1 MALGFGFNKQKV
13 LANAEKYVQQGKLTN
28 AIAEYEKILE
38 KDPKDLTVLN
48 TIGDLYARDGN
59 GSKASEYYT
68 RVGDSYAQQG
78 FTLRAIAMYKKVTKL
93 DPSSLSMV
101 QKLAELYTQQGLLN
115 DARQQYL
122 ILADS
127 AQKKND
133 YDGAARIFEKMLEG
147 DSENAAIQGKL
158 ADIYVRLGKKDKARD
173 LLFRIATS
181 LSERRSMDAAID
193 ALNRLLTID
202 PTHTEALLL
211 RGKIALDA
219 GDTAGGITFLE
230 RVPTIDSSPQGLHS
244 LLRAY
249 LSLQKYEESEPLARK
264 LLSVHNDS
272 SGIREYATA
281 LVTSGHAETAL
292 RIYDEF
298 SSTLLAGD
306 STEVILALQPLIGQ
320 LNDRPSSLE
329 TLRNIFEKAGASSS
343 VPEINE
349 LLAHAYVQA
358 GELEK
363 ARDLYKGL
371 ADLEPGNPLHL
382 QNYRQVMARMG
393 QDVAARPTEP
403 EEGDQAFFIEE
414 LAEQTGPSLQQS
426 YAPALAE
433 TINSAV
439 TESELYESYGKAPQ
453 AIHLLESAL
462 AKAPEDVRLN
472 QRLASIYLR
481 NGRPE
486 DAAKRYRVLS
496 QIFSKVGKSGE
507 AAQYAEYASRCG
519 GAETPHEAV
528 PAPVEEV
535 IQAVSVMPERATEQ
549 PVAQAARVIES
560 AAEKVSPEADI
571 PAFEIMPPSHAEADA
586 GESHEIDLSAEWEA
600 AVSEEPVVES
610 AAADVHL
617 PPAPEL
623 VLEAKLPEPEEAPV
637 SPEAPHPSV
646 ISDLLEEIKFYISQ
660 SMLDEART
668 ALDRLREIS
677 PENSELPSFESQIK
691 VLTAAA
697 SMVEAA
703 NATAETV
710 QENQKRQIEKI
721 AIEPSALDDG
731 LIENLLTDHAADGA
745 FDLPEPRQA
754 QPIASQTA
762 PITDFELEEP
772 EPAEAPEYV
781 EPEHIPGIVHELTPV
796 TPQAPAVSK
805 VPAASTPE
813 KRGVELKIEAE
824 PEQLLE
830 IEEDVPV
837 ASDAPLGELI
847 PEAVVAPIEE
857 EEEEPEPVVLEPVAE
872 PEPLVAAASHPQDVL
887 SDFVLD
893 LESSLGNDFLSGGN
907 GTSPMAGPGLPASG
921 PSIPSIPV
929 IPSPS
934 IPTRAVA
941 ASSKM
946 PETSGGTTAGAATA
960 VAAAPEITPAD
971 SEVVSPLSELF
982 AEFKEEVEEGSS
994 DKEDPET
1001 HYNLGVAFKEMGLLD
1016 EAIGELQKV
1025 CSAIERG
1032 HQFPQV
1038 IQAYTWLAHCFVQ
1051 KDIPEAGI
1059 KWYEKAL
1066 QVPGDQETRTAVEYE
1081 LACACEAAGDRKAAL
1096 QHFLEVYGSN
1106 IDYRDVSERI
1116 KTLKA

>member
-13 LANAEKYVQQGKLTN
+13 LASAEKYVQQGKLTN

-59 GSKASEYYT
+59 SPKASEYYT
-68 RVGDSYAQQG
+68 RVGDSYAHQG

-93 DPSSLSMV
+93 DSSSLSMV

-133 YDGAARIFEKMLEG
+133 YDGASRIFEKMLEG
-147 DSENAAIQGKL
+147 DPDNAAIQGKL

-173 LLFRIATS
+173 LLFRIATA

-193 ALNRLLTID
+193 ALNRLLAID
-202 PTHTEALLL
+202 ATNTEALLL

-219 GDTAGGITFLE
+219 GDTGGGIKFLE
-230 RVPTIDSSPQGLHS
+230 RVPTIDSLPQGLHS

-249 LSLQKYEESEPLARK
+249 LSLNKYEESEPLARK

-272 SGIREYATA
+272 SGIREYATS
-281 LVTSGHAETAL
+281 LVTSGNAETAL

-320 LNDRPSSLE
+320 LKDQPASLE

-343 VPEINE
+343 VPEIDE
-349 LLAHAYVQA
+349 LLAHAYVQT

-363 ARDLYKGL
+363 ARDLYKAL
-371 ADLEPGNPLHL
+371 ADLETGNPLHL
-382 QNYRQVMARMG
+382 QNYRQVMTRLG

-433 TINSAV
+433 SINSAL
-439 TESELYESYGKAPQ
+439 TESELYESYGKTPQ
-453 AIHLLESAL
+453 AIHLLEGAL
-462 AKAPEDVRLN
+462 AKAPEDVRVN

-481 NGRPE
+481 NSRSD
-486 DAAKRYRVLS
+486 DAAKCYRVLS
-496 QIFSKVGKSGE
+496 QIFSKVGKSEE
-507 AAQYAEYASRCG
+507 AAQYAEYAARCG
-519 GAETPHEAV
+519 SAESAHEVAPSAV
-528 PAPVEEV
+528 EQAAEIPVAPEPVV
-535 IQAVSVMPERATEQ
+535 EQ
-549 PVAQAARVIES
+549 PVAHAAPVVEPVEETAPES
-560 AAEKVSPEADI
+560 EV
-571 PAFEIMPPSHAEADA
+571 PAFEITPPSHADA

-600 AVSEEPVVES
+600 AVSDEPVVES
-610 AAADVHL
+610 AAAEVHL
-617 PPAPEL
+617 PPAPEP

-637 SPEAPHPSV
+637 SAEAPHPSV
-646 ISDLLEEIKFYISQ
+646 VSDLLEEIKFYISQ
-660 SMLDEART
+660 SMLDEARV

-677 PENSELPSFESQIK
+677 PENGEIPSFQSHIE
-691 VLTAAA
+691 VLAAAA

-703 NATAETV
+703 NAPAEEV
-710 QENQKRQIEKI
+710 QEVQVEEIS
-721 AIEPSALDDG
+721 IEPSALDDS
-731 LIENLLTDHAADGA
+731 LIENLLTDHGPTAE
-745 FDLPEPRQA
+745 FELPVPQAEPVS
-754 QPIASQTA
+754 SQTA

-772 EPAEAPEYV
+772 EEPAAEKYV
-781 EPEHIPGIVHELTPV
+781 EPEHIPGIVHELSPITEKASI
-796 TPQAPAVSK
+796 PQAPAASK
-805 VPAASTPE
+805 TQKPATE
-813 KRGVELKIEAE
+813 FKIEAK
-824 PEQLLE
+824 PEHLLD
-830 IEEDVPV
+830 IEEEVPATSSEPFEELV
-837 ASDAPLGELI
+837 PAPV
-847 PEAVVAPIEE
+847 PAPAAEEE
-857 EEEEPEPVVLEPVAE
+857 EEEEPGPVVLEPGEE
-872 PEPLVAAASHPQDVL
+872 PEPMVAAASHPQDVL

-907 GTSPMAGPGLPASG
+907 GSSPMSSPGLPGSG
-921 PSIPSIPV
+921 SSLPSIPV
-929 IPSPS
+929 IPTPS
-934 IPTRAVA
+934 IPTHAAA
-941 ASSKM
+941 ASSTISA
-946 PETSGGTTAGAATA
+946 TSGAATA
-960 VAAAPEITPAD
+960 VAAAPEIVPAEND
-971 SEVVSPLSELF
+971 ETASPLSELF

-1016 EAIGELQKV
+1016 EAISELQKV
-1025 CSAIERG
+1025 CAAIDHG
-1032 HQFPQV
+1032 QPFGQV
-1038 IQAYTWLAHCFVQ
+1038 IQAYTWLAHCFVE
-1051 KDIPEAGI
+1051 KGIPEAGI

-1066 QVPGDQETRTAVEYE
+1066 VVPGDQETHTAVEYE
-1081 LACACEAAGDRKAAL
+1081 LACACEAAGDRKLAL

>member
-13 LANAEKYVQQGKLTN
+13 LASAEKYVQQGKLTN

-59 GSKASEYYT
+59 ASKASEYYT

-133 YDGAARIFEKMLEG
+133 YDGASRIFEKMLES
-147 DSENAAIQGKL
+147 DPDNAAIQGKL

-173 LLFRIATS
+173 LLFRIATA

-193 ALNRLLTID
+193 ALNRLLHID
-202 PTHTEALLL
+202 ATNTEALLL

-219 GDTAGGITFLE
+219 GDTAGGIKFLE
-230 RVPTIDSSPQGLHS
+230 RVPTIDSLPQGLHS

-249 LSLQKYEESEPLARK
+249 LNLNKYEESEPLARK

-272 SGIREYATA
+272 SGIREYATS
-281 LVTSGHAETAL
+281 LVTSGNGETAL

-320 LNDRPSSLE
+320 LKDQPASLE

-363 ARDLYKGL
+363 ARDLYQGL
-371 ADLEPGNPLHL
+371 AEVEPGNPLHM
-382 QNYRQVMARMG
+382 QNYRQVMTRLG

-426 YAPALAE
+426 YAPVLAE
-433 TINSAV
+433 SINSAL
-439 TESELYESYGKAPQ
+439 TESELYESYGKTPQ

-481 NGRPE
+481 NSRPD
-486 DAAKRYRVLS
+486 DAAKCYRVLS
-496 QIFSKVGKSGE
+496 QIFSKVGKPEE
-507 AAQYAEYASRCG
+507 AAQYSEYAARCG
-519 GAETPHEAV
+519 GTDTAHEAAPT
-528 PAPVEEV
+528 PAE
-535 IQAVSVMPERATEQ
+535 QAVRIAITPEPAAEH
-549 PVAQAARVIES
+549 PIAQAAPVIEP
-560 AAEKVSPEADI
+560 AEEITVEADI
-571 PAFEIMPPSHAEADA
+571 PAFEITPPSHADADA

-600 AVSEEPVVES
+600 AVSDEPVVES
-610 AAADVHL
+610 AAAEVHL
-617 PPAPEL
+617 PPAPEP

-646 ISDLLEEIKFYISQ
+646 VSDLLEEIKFYISQ
-660 SMLDEART
+660 SMLDEARV
-668 ALDRLREIS
+668 ALERLRELS
-677 PENSELPSFESQIK
+677 PENGEIPSFQSHIE
-691 VLTAAA
+691 VLAAAA
-697 SMVEAA
+697 SVVEAA
-703 NATAETV
+703 NAPAEEV
-710 QENQKRQIEKI
+710 QEPEVEEIRVG
-721 AIEPSALDDG
+721 PSALDDG
-731 LIENLLTDHAADGA
+731 LIENLLSDHSPNAE
-745 FDLPEPRQA
+745 FELPVPEA
-754 QPIASQTA
+754 QPIAAQTA
-762 PITDFELEEP
+762 PITDFELDEPEEP
-772 EPAEAPEYV
+772 AAEKYV
-781 EPEHIPGIVHELTPV
+781 EPEHIPGIVHELAPITEEQPV
-796 TPQAPAVSK
+796 PEATAALKKGKPAAEFKIEPEHLLDIEEEVPASSSAPFEELVSEPAPAP
-805 VPAASTPE
+805 VPE
-813 KRGVELKIEAE
+813 
-824 PEQLLE
+824 
-830 IEEDVPV
+830 
-837 ASDAPLGELI
+837 
-847 PEAVVAPIEE
+847 EE
-857 EEEEPEPVVLEPVAE
+857 EEEEPEPVVLEPEEE
-872 PEPLVAAASHPQDVL
+872 PEPKVAAASHSQDVL

-907 GTSPMAGPGLPASG
+907 GSSPLSSPGLPGSG
-921 PSIPSIPV
+921 PSLPSIPV
-929 IPSPS
+929 IPTPS
-934 IPTRAVA
+934 IPTHAAA
-941 ASSKM
+941 ASSTIS
-946 PETSGGTTAGAATA
+946 TSPAAATA
-960 VAAAPEITPAD
+960 VAAAPEVVPAESD
-971 SEVVSPLSELF
+971 ETVSPLSELF

-1016 EAIGELQKV
+1016 EAISELQKV
-1025 CSAIERG
+1025 CAAIDHG
-1032 HQFPQV
+1032 QPFGQV
-1038 IQAYTWLAHCFVQ
+1038 IQAYTWLAHCFVE
-1051 KDIPEAGI
+1051 KGIPEAGI

-1066 QVPGDQETRTAVEYE
+1066 QVPGDQETHTAVEYE
-1081 LACACEAAGDRKAAL
+1081 LACACEAAGDRKLAL
-1096 QHFLEVYGSN
+1096 QHFMEVYGSN

>member
-13 LANAEKYVQQGKLTN
+13 LASAEKYVQQGKLTN

-48 TIGDLYARDGN
+48 TIGDLYARDGDA
-59 GSKASEYYT
+59 SKASEYYT

-93 DPSSLSMV
+93 DPSSLAMV

-133 YDGAARIFEKMLEG
+133 YDGASRIFEKMLEG
-147 DSENAAIQGKL
+147 DPDNAAIQGKL

-181 LSERRSMDAAID
+181 LSERRSMDAATD
-193 ALNRLLTID
+193 ALNRLLAID
-202 PTHTEALLL
+202 PTNTEALLL

-219 GDTAGGITFLE
+219 GDTAGGIKFLE
-230 RVPTIDSSPQGLHS
+230 RVPTIDSLPQGLHS

-249 LSLQKYEESEPLARK
+249 LSLGKYEESEPLARK

-272 SGIREYATA
+272 SGIREYATS
-281 LVTSGHAETAL
+281 LVTSGNAEIAL

-320 LNDRPSSLE
+320 LKDQPASLE

-363 ARDLYKGL
+363 ARDLYQGL
-371 ADLEPGNPLHL
+371 AEVEPGNPLHM
-382 QNYRQVMARMG
+382 QNYRQVMVRMG

-426 YAPALAE
+426 YAPVLAE
-433 TINSAV
+433 SINSAL
-439 TESELYESYGKAPQ
+439 TESELYESYGKTQQ

-481 NGRPE
+481 NSRPG
-486 DAAKRYRVLS
+486 DAARCYRVLS
-496 QIFSKVGKSGE
+496 QIFSKVGKSEE
-507 AAQYAEYASRCG
+507 AAQYAEYAARCG
-519 GAETPHEAV
+519 STDTAHEVATP
-528 PAPVEEV
+528 PVEHAPEV
-535 IQAVSVMPERATEQ
+535 AIAPEPVAKQ
-549 PVAQAARVIES
+549 PVAQAAPSVEPVEEV
-560 AAEKVSPEADI
+560 APEADI
-571 PAFEIMPPSHAEADA
+571 PAFEITPPSHADA

-610 AAADVHL
+610 AAAEVHL
-617 PPAPEL
+617 PPAPEP

-637 SPEAPHPSV
+637 SAEAPHPSV
-646 ISDLLEEIKFYISQ
+646 VSDLLEEIKFYISQ
-660 SMLDEART
+660 SMLDEARV
-668 ALDRLREIS
+668 ALDRLRELS
-677 PENSELPSFESQIK
+677 PENAEIPSFQSHIE
-691 VLTAAA
+691 VLAAAA
-697 SMVEAA
+697 SVVEAA
-703 NATAETV
+703 NAPAEEV
-710 QENQKRQIEKI
+710 PEIQEVPEVEEIRV
-721 AIEPSALDDG
+721 EPSALDDS
-731 LIENLLTDHAADGA
+731 LIENLLTDHAPDAE
-745 FDLPEPRQA
+745 FELPVPEA
-754 QPIASQTA
+754 EPIAAQTA
-762 PITDFELEEP
+762 PITDFELDEPEEP
-772 EPAEAPEYV
+772 AAEKYV
-781 EPEHIPGIVHELTPV
+781 EPEHIPGIVHELTPITV
-796 TPQAPAVSK
+796 EPPVPEPRPSK
-805 VPAASTPE
+805 TPAASKTQTPATE
-813 KRGVELKIEAE
+813 FRIEAE
-824 PEQLLE
+824 PEHLLD
-830 IEEDVPV
+830 IEEEVP
-837 ASDAPLGELI
+837 ATSSEPFEELMPAP
-847 PEAVVAPIEE
+847 APAPAAEE
-857 EEEEPEPVVLEPVAE
+857 EEEEPEPVVLETEEE
-872 PEPLVAAASHPQDVL
+872 PEPMIAAASHPQDVL

-893 LESSLGNDFLSGGN
+893 LESSLGNDFMSGGN
-907 GTSPMAGPGLPASG
+907 GSSPLSSPGLPGSG
-921 PSIPSIPV
+921 PSLPSIPV
-929 IPSPS
+929 IPTPS
-934 IPTRAVA
+934 IPTHAAAAV
-941 ASSKM
+941 STIS
-946 PETSGGTTAGAATA
+946 ETSGAATA
-960 VAAAPEITPAD
+960 VAAAPEIAPAEID
-971 SEVVSPLSELF
+971 ETVSPLSELF

-1016 EAIGELQKV
+1016 EAISELQKV
-1025 CSAIERG
+1025 CAAIDHG
-1032 HQFPQV
+1032 QPFGQV
-1038 IQAYTWLAHCFVQ
+1038 IQAYTWLAHCFVE
-1051 KDIPEAGI
+1051 KGIPEAGI

-1066 QVPGDQETRTAVEYE
+1066 VVPGDQETHTAVEYE
-1081 LACACEAAGDRKAAL
+1081 LACACEAAGDRKSAL

>member
-13 LANAEKYVQQGKLTN
+13 LASAEKYVQQGKLTN

-48 TIGDLYARDGN
+48 TIGDLYARDGDS
-59 GSKASEYYT
+59 SKASEYYT

-93 DPSSLSMV
+93 DPSSLAMV

-133 YDGAARIFEKMLEG
+133 YDGASRIFEKMLEG
-147 DSENAAIQGKL
+147 DPDNAAIQGKL

-173 LLFRIATS
+173 LLFRIATA

-193 ALNRLLTID
+193 ALNRLLAID
-202 PTHTEALLL
+202 ATNTEALLL

-219 GDTAGGITFLE
+219 GDTAGGIKFLE
-230 RVPTIDSSPQGLHS
+230 RVPTIDSLPQGLHS

-249 LSLQKYEESEPLARK
+249 LSLGKYDESEPLARK

-272 SGIREYATA
+272 SGIREYATS
-281 LVTSGHAETAL
+281 LVTSGNAEIAL

-320 LNDRPSSLE
+320 LKDQPASLE

-343 VPEINE
+343 VPEIDE
-349 LLAHAYVQA
+349 LLAHAYVQT

-363 ARDLYKGL
+363 ARDLYKAL
-371 ADLEPGNPLHL
+371 ADLETGNPLHL
-382 QNYRQVMARMG
+382 QNYRQVMTRLG

-433 TINSAV
+433 SINSAL
-439 TESELYESYGKAPQ
+439 TESELYESYGKTPQ
-453 AIHLLESAL
+453 AIHLLEGAL

-481 NGRPE
+481 NSRPD
-486 DAAKRYRVLS
+486 DAAKCYRVLS
-496 QIFSKVGKSGE
+496 QIFSKVGKSE
-507 AAQYAEYASRCG
+507 ESAQYAEYAARCG
-519 GAETPHEAV
+519 STDTAHEVAT
-528 PAPVEEV
+528 APVEQPAEIPV
-535 IQAVSVMPERATEQ
+535 AAEPVAEH
-549 PVAQAARVIES
+549 PVAQAAPVVEP
-560 AAEKVSPEADI
+560 AEETAPEADI
-571 PAFEIMPPSHAEADA
+571 PAFEITPPSHADA

-600 AVSEEPVVES
+600 AVSDEPVVES
-610 AAADVHL
+610 AAAEVHL
-617 PPAPEL
+617 PPAPEP

-637 SPEAPHPSV
+637 SAEAPHPSV
-646 ISDLLEEIKFYISQ
+646 VSDLLEEIKFYISQ
-660 SMLDEART
+660 SMLDEARV
-668 ALDRLREIS
+668 ALDRLRELS
-677 PENSELPSFESQIK
+677 PENGEIPSFQSHIE
-691 VLTAAA
+691 VLAAAA

-703 NATAETV
+703 NAPAEQVPEIQEV
-710 QENQKRQIEKI
+710 QEPEVEEIRV
-721 AIEPSALDDG
+721 EPSALDDN
-731 LIENLLTDHAADGA
+731 LIENLLTDHAPDAE
-745 FDLPEPRQA
+745 FELPVPEA
-754 QPIASQTA
+754 EPIAAQTA
-762 PITDFELEEP
+762 PITDFELDEPEEP
-772 EPAEAPEYV
+772 AAEKYV
-781 EPEHIPGIVHELTPV
+781 EPEHIPGIVHELTPITEEQPV
-796 TPQAPAVSK
+796 PEA
-805 VPAASTPE
+805 PAASKTQKPAAE
-813 KRGVELKIEAE
+813 FKIEAE
-824 PEQLLE
+824 HLLE
-830 IEEDVPV
+830 IEEEVPETSSEPFEELVPAPAPV
-837 ASDAPLGELI
+837 AE
-847 PEAVVAPIEE
+847 EE
-857 EEEEPEPVVLEPVAE
+857 EEEEPEPVVLEPEVE
-872 PEPLVAAASHPQDVL
+872 PEPMIAAASHPQDVL

-893 LESSLGNDFLSGGN
+893 LESSLGNDFMSGGN
-907 GTSPMAGPGLPASG
+907 GSSPLSSPGLPGSG
-921 PSIPSIPV
+921 PSLPSIPV
-929 IPSPS
+929 IPAPS
-934 IPTRAVA
+934 IPTHAAA
-941 ASSKM
+941 ASSTISA
-946 PETSGGTTAGAATA
+946 TSGAATA
-960 VAAAPEITPAD
+960 VAAAPEVVPAEND
-971 SEVVSPLSELF
+971 ETVSPLSELF

-1016 EAIGELQKV
+1016 EAISELQKV
-1025 CSAIERG
+1025 CAAIDHG
-1032 HQFPQV
+1032 QPFGQV
-1038 IQAYTWLAHCFVQ
+1038 IQAYTWLAHCFVE
-1051 KDIPEAGI
+1051 KGIPEAGI

-1066 QVPGDQETRTAVEYE
+1066 VVPGDQETHTAVEYE
-1081 LACACEAAGDRKAAL
+1081 LACACEAAGDRKSAL
-1096 QHFLEVYGSN
+1096 QHFMEVYGSN

>member
-13 LANAEKYVQQGKLTN
+13 LASAEKYVQQGKLSN

-59 GSKASEYYT
+59 SSKASEYYT

-133 YDGAARIFEKMLEG
+133 YDGASRIFEKMLEG

-193 ALNRLLTID
+193 ALNRLLAID
-202 PTHTEALLL
+202 ATNTEALLL

-219 GDTAGGITFLE
+219 GDTAGGIKFLE
-230 RVPTIDSSPQGLHS
+230 RVPTIDSLPQGLHS
-244 LLRAY
+244 LLRAF
-249 LSLQKYEESEPLARK
+249 LSLNKYEESEPLARK

-272 SGIREYATA
+272 SGIREYATS
-281 LVTSGHAETAL
+281 LVTSGNAETAL

-320 LNDRPSSLE
+320 LKDQPASLE

-343 VPEINE
+343 VPEIDE
-349 LLAHAYVQA
+349 LLAHAYVQT

-363 ARDLYKGL
+363 ARDLYKAL
-371 ADLEPGNPLHL
+371 ADLETGNPLHL
-382 QNYRQVMARMG
+382 QNYRQVMTRLG

-426 YAPALAE
+426 YAPVLAE
-433 TINSAV
+433 SINSAL
-439 TESELYESYGKAPQ
+439 TESELYESYGKTPQ
-453 AIHLLESAL
+453 AIRLLESAL

-481 NGRPE
+481 NSRSD
-486 DAAKRYRVLS
+486 DAAKCYRVLS
-496 QIFSKVGKSGE
+496 QIFSKVGKSAE
-507 AAQYAEYASRCG
+507 AAQYAEYAARCG
-519 GAETPHEAV
+519 STDTVHEVA
-528 PAPVEEV
+528 PAPIEAAAE
-535 IQAVSVMPERATEQ
+535 IAVAPEPVAQQT
-549 PVAQAARVIES
+549 VAQAAPVFEP
-560 AAEKVSPEADI
+560 AEETAPEADI
-571 PAFEIMPPSHAEADA
+571 PAFEITPPAHADADA

-600 AVSEEPVVES
+600 AVSDEPVVES
-610 AAADVHL
+610 AAAEVHL
-617 PPAPEL
+617 PPAPEP

-646 ISDLLEEIKFYISQ
+646 VSDLLEEIKFYISQ
-660 SMLDEART
+660 SMLDEARV
-668 ALDRLREIS
+668 ALDRLRELS
-677 PENSELPSFESQIK
+677 PENTEIPSFQSHIE
-691 VLTAAA
+691 VLSAAA

-703 NATAETV
+703 NAPAEEVEQVGEV
-710 QENQKRQIEKI
+710 QEVQESEVEEIRV
-721 AIEPSALDDG
+721 EPSALDDS
-731 LIENLLTDHAADGA
+731 LLENLLSDHGQDAE
-745 FDLPEPRQA
+745 FELPVPEA
-754 QPIASQTA
+754 QPIAAQTA

-772 EPAEAPEYV
+772 EEPAAEKYV
-781 EPEHIPGIVHELTPV
+781 EPEHIPGIVHELTPIMKEQPV
-796 TPQAPAVSK
+796 PEA
-805 VPAASTPE
+805 PAASKLQKPATE
-813 KRGVELKIEAE
+813 FKIE
-824 PEQLLE
+824 PEHLLE
-830 IEEDVPV
+830 IEEEVP
-837 ASDAPLGELI
+837 ASSSEPLEEFVPEPAP
-847 PEAVVAPIEE
+847 APAAEE
-857 EEEEPEPVVLEPVAE
+857 EEEEPEPVVLEPDEE
-872 PEPLVAAASHPQDVL
+872 PEPMVAAASHPQDVL

-907 GTSPMAGPGLPASG
+907 GSSPLSSPGLPGSG
-921 PSIPSIPV
+921 PSLPSIPV
-929 IPSPS
+929 VPAPS
-934 IPTRAVA
+934 IPTHAAA
-941 ASSKM
+941 ASSTISA
-946 PETSGGTTAGAATA
+946 TSGTATA
-960 VAAAPEITPAD
+960 VATAPEIVPAEND
-971 SEVVSPLSELF
+971 ETASPLSELF

-1016 EAIGELQKV
+1016 EAISELQKV
-1025 CSAIERG
+1025 CAAIDHG
-1032 HQFPQV
+1032 QPFGQV
-1038 IQAYTWLAHCFVQ
+1038 IQAYTWLAHCFVE
-1051 KDIPEAGI
+1051 KGIPEAGI

-1066 QVPGDQETRTAVEYE
+1066 VVPGDQETHTAVEYE
-1081 LACACEAAGDRKAAL
+1081 LACACEAAGDRKLAL
-1096 QHFLEVYGSN
+1096 QHFMEVYGSN

>member
-147 DSENAAIQGKL
+147 DSDNAAVQAKL

-181 LSERRSMDAAID
+181 LSERRSVDAAID
-193 ALNRLLTID
+193 ALNRLLAID

-219 GDTAGGITFLE
+219 GDTSGGITFLE
-230 RVPTIDSSPQGLHS
+230 RVPTIDSLPQGLHS

-249 LSLQKYEESEPLARK
+249 LGLQKYEESEPLARK

-272 SGIREYATA
+272 SGIREYATT
-281 LVTSGHAETAL
+281 LVTSGHAEMAL

-320 LNDRPSSLE
+320 LKDKPASLE

-371 ADLEPGNPLHL
+371 ADLEPGNPLHM

-393 QDVAARPTEP
+393 QDVAGRPGEP
-403 EEGDQAFFIEE
+403 KESEQAFFIEE

-426 YAPALAE
+426 YAPAIEESIA
-433 TINSAV
+433 SAL

-453 AIHLLESAL
+453 AIHLLENAL
-462 AKAPEDVRLN
+462 VKAPEDVRLN
-472 QRLASIYLR
+472 QRLASAYLR
-481 NGRPE
+481 NSRPE
-486 DAAKRYRVLS
+486 DAAKRYRALS

-507 AAQYAEYASRCG
+507 AAQYAEYATRCG
-519 GAETPHEAV
+519 GAEVPHEVAAV
-528 PAPVEEV
+528 ET
-535 IQAVSVMPERATEQ
+535 VSVVPEPIAEQ
-549 PVAQAARVIES
+549 PVAHAAPLVEP
-560 AAEKVSPEADI
+560 AADKVGHDADI
-571 PAFEIMPPSHAEADA
+571 PAFEITPPSHADADA

-600 AVSEEPVVES
+600 AVSQEPVVES
-610 AAADVHL
+610 AAAEVHL
-617 PPAPEL
+617 PPAPEPI
-623 VLEAKLPEPEEAPV
+623 LEAKLPEPEEAPI
-637 SPEAPHPSV
+637 SPESPHPSV

-677 PENSELPSFESQIK
+677 PENSELPSFESQIQ
-691 VLTAAA
+691 VLSAAA

-703 NATAETV
+703 NASSQTV
-710 QENQKRQIEKI
+710 QEI
-721 AIEPSALDDG
+721 AEPQVEEIPIEPSALDEG
-731 LIENLLTDHAADGA
+731 LIENLLTDHAADAA
-745 FDLPEPRQA
+745 FDVPEPPKA
-754 QPIASQTA
+754 QPVGSQTA
-762 PITDFELEEP
+762 PITDFELDEP
-772 EPAEAPEYV
+772 QLAAAKAEYV
-781 EPEHIPGIVHELTPV
+781 EPEHIPGIVHELTP
-796 TPQAPAVSK
+796 QAPPVSA
-805 VPAASTPE
+805 VPAASSLAKP
-813 KRGVELKIEAE
+813 KIEVE

-830 IEEDVPV
+830 IEDKLPVP
-837 ASDAPLGELI
+837 SNAPLRERI
-847 PEAVVAPIEE
+847 HEAVVAPIEE
-857 EEEEPEPVVLEPVAE
+857 EEEQPEPVVLEPLAQ
-872 PEPLVAAASHPQDVL
+872 PERLVAAASHPQDVL

-907 GTSPMAGPGLPASG
+907 GTSPMASPGLPASG
-921 PSIPSIPV
+921 PSIPSVPV
-929 IPSPS
+929 IPAPS

-941 ASSKM
+941 ASSAV
-946 PETSGGTTAGAATA
+946 PQTSGAATA
-960 VAAAPEITPAD
+960 VAAAPEVMSAE
-971 SEVVSPLSELF
+971 SEQASPLSELF

-1025 CSAIERG
+1025 CSAIDRG

-1038 IQAYTWLAHCFVQ
+1038 IQAYTWLAHCFVE
-1051 KDIPEAGI
+1051 KGIPEAGI

-1081 LACACEAAGDRKAAL
+1081 LACACEAAGDRKSAL